1 MGRITDLLNVIDVT
15 KENTEELYEIFRII
29 EDYSL
34 PVIRFYLYAGSGL
47 IRQRVNEKG
56 TTFNT
61 ISELNYPPAYCITKY
76 ERANL
81 PFQPMFYAC
90 SFPGDYDDEK
100 NPPPRVISLQ
110 ETSSFFKDTKSS
122 GIERCTVSR
131 WEVVQDIELIAMPF
145 LADYKMP
152 CAVIQQIKEAWNQGL
167 RDNNVNADGRELIEY
182 MANEIGKDFKTNV
195 EYFKIANFV
204 NYVLNVNEK
213 TKNADGVIYPSVPA
227 GGAGFNVAVRPPAV
241 DEKIKFVGASLCHLL
256 KREDKSYLC
265 VMNDTESINNGIITY
280 KDKVIEDAE
289 KNVYQA
295 YANGLSFIN

>member
-1 MGRITDLLNVIDVT
+1 MGRITDLLNAIDVT
-15 KENTEELYEIFRII
+15 KENTEELYGIFRTID
-29 EDYSL
+29 DYNL
-34 PVIRFYLYAGSGL
+34 LVIRFYLYPGSGL

-56 TTFNT
+56 KIFNL

-81 PFQPMFYAC
+81 PYQPMFYAC

-131 WEVVQDIELIAMPF
+131 WEVIKDIELIAMPF
-145 LADYKMP
+145 LAYYKMP
-152 CAVIQQIKEAWNQGL
+152 CAVIQQIKDAWNQGL
-167 RDNNVNADGRELIEY
+167 REIKVNADGRELVEY

-204 NYVLNVNEK
+204 NYLLNVNEK
-213 TKNADGVIYPSVPA
+213 TKKARWGDIPFGTSRRRWI
-227 GGAGFNVAVRPPAV
+227 
-241 DEKIKFVGASLCHLL
+241 
-256 KREDKSYLC
+256 
-265 VMNDTESINNGIITY
+265 
-280 KDKVIEDAE
+280 
-289 KNVYQA
+289 
-295 YANGLSFIN
+295 

>member
-1 MGRITDLLNVIDVT
+1 MGRITDLLNAIDVT
-15 KENTEELYEIFRII
+15 KENTEELYGIFRTID
-29 EDYSL
+29 DYNL
-34 PVIRFYLYAGSGL
+34 PVIRFYLYPGSGL

-56 TTFNT
+56 KIFNL

-81 PFQPMFYAC
+81 PYQPMFYAC

-131 WEVVQDIELIAMPF
+131 WEVIKDIELIAMPF

-152 CAVIQQIKEAWNQGL
+152 CAVIQQIKDAWNQGL
-167 RDNNVNADGRELIEY
+167 REIKVNADGRELVEY

-204 NYVLNVNEK
+204 NYLLNVNEK
-213 TKNADGVIYPSVPA
+213 TKKADGVIYPSVPA
-227 GGAGFNVAVRPPAV
+227 GGAGFNVAIRSAA
-241 DEKIKFVGASLCHLL
+241 DEKIKFIGASLCHLL
-256 KREDKSYLC
+256 KKEDKSYLC
-265 VMNDTESINNGIITY
+265 VMNDTESIEDGVVTY
-280 KDKVIEDAE
+280 KDKVIEEAE
-289 KNVYQA
+289 KKMYQA
-295 YANGLSFIN
+295 YVVGLSFIN

>member
-1 MGRITDLLNVIDVT
+1 M
-15 KENTEELYEIFRII
+15 
-29 EDYSL
+29 
-34 PVIRFYLYAGSGL
+34 AGT
-47 IRQRVNEKG
+47 RPRG
-56 TTFNT
+56 T
-61 ISELNYPPAYCITKY
+61 
-76 ERANL
+76 RHV
-81 PFQPMFYAC
+81 
-90 SFPGDYDDEK
+90 GDYDDEK

-195 EYFKIANFV
+195 EYYKIANFV

-227 GGAGFNVAVRPPAV
+227 GGAGFNVAIRPSVV
-241 DEKIKFVGASLCHLL
+241 DKKIKIVGASLCHLL
-256 KREDKSYLC
+256 KREDKPYLC

-280 KDKVIEDAE
+280 KDKVIEGAE

-295 YANGLSFIN
+295 YAHGLSFIN

>member
-1 MGRITDLLNVIDVT
+1 MGRITDLLNAIDVT
-15 KENTEELYEIFRII
+15 KENTEELYGIFRTID
-29 EDYSL
+29 DYNL
-34 PVIRFYLYAGSGL
+34 PVIRFYLYPGSGL

-56 TTFNT
+56 KIFNL

-81 PFQPMFYAC
+81 PYQPMFYAC

-131 WEVVQDIELIAMPF
+131 WEVIKDIELIAMPF
-145 LADYKMP
+145 LAYYKMP
-152 CAVIQQIKEAWNQGL
+152 CAVIQQIKDAWNQGL
-167 RDNNVNADGRELIEY
+167 REIKVNADGRELVEY

-204 NYVLNVNEK
+204 NYLLNVNEK
-213 TKNADGVIYPSVPA
+213 TKKADGVIYPSVPA
-227 GGAGFNVAVRPPAV
+227 GGAGFNVAIRPSAA
-241 DEKIKFVGASLCHLL
+241 DEKIKFIGASLCHLL
-256 KREDKSYLC
+256 KKEDKSYLC
-265 VMNDTESINNGIITY
+265 VMNDTESIEDGVVTY
-280 KDKVIEDAE
+280 KDKVIEEAE
-289 KNVYQA
+289 KKMYQA
-295 YANGLSFIN
+295 YVVGLSFIN